1 MEDFKMEDFSEDY
14 NLIESK
20 LNALET
26 QKLEHMEVN
35 NQKFS
40 PMKIMADRDFEIE
53 SKINEERFSSDLE
66 LQWNMK
72 SKLEKQEFISRFIES
87 MIIEKDSHGQYQIRK
102 MR

>member
-1 MEDFKMEDFSEDY
+1 MEDFSEDY

-26 QKLEHMEVN
+26 QTIEHMEVN

-53 SKINEERFSSDLE
+53 SKIS
-66 LQWNMK
+66 
-72 SKLEKQEFISRFIES
+72 
-87 MIIEKDSHGQYQIRK
+87 
-102 MR
+102 